1 MSQAAGYYQPSTVT
15 KSSVHKRTRVC
26 LACGEDFD
34 VNPCHAD
41 EHRFCSP
48 RCRAKGYR
56 QRTLDL
62 EPLAA
67 MLPPVQDQR
76 VPRAERRRL
85 GGMSR
90 RIIDLLR
97 ARGPVTNREWADLLP
112 PGAAWRTRVSD
123 ARKWLE
129 RTSGETIRCRVQPGG
144 LALYWIEAL

>member
-1 MSQAAGYYQPSTVT
+1 MVDLMVGVPAPPSGG
-15 KSSVHKRTRVC
+15 SGSLRTRSGRC
-26 LACGEDFD
+26 LECGREFR
-34 VNPCHAD
+34 PSRKWHL
-41 EHRFCSP
+41 HCSDA
-48 RCRAKGYR
+48 CRAKGWKER
-56 QRTLDL
+56 QRALDFA
-62 EPLAA
+62 PAP
-67 MLPPVQDQR
+67 LPPVVDQR

-97 ARGPVTNREWADLLP
+97 ERGVVTNREWADLLP